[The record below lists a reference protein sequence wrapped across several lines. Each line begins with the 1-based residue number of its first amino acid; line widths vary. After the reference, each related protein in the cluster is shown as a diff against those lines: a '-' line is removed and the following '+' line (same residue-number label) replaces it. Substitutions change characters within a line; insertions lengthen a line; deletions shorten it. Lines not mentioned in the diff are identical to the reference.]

1 MIGNI
6 IRKDSEKGACKL
18 APDGAP
24 FLSHRVPVGAVPF
37 LGVSCSVKSTVSRE
51 EKSERKFLH
60 GKERSVL
67 RRAAVVQA
75 ARRGSLPDGAHQ
87 KPVRSAASRAFCKAK
102 GDKCLR
108 KVGMV
113 LAILSIFFNLLG
125 CSKKTGYTA
134 ADLSVLSTVCGH
146 MCRNYSYS
154 FSLIKDNGT
163 WLFSTNCFV
172 NNKEFSAEIE
182 NCPIT
187 EEETLKFLRIVD
199 EQKLISSIRRYRK
212 PALYRHFFVCDETM
226 YSSSIRFANGAE
238 YNAEMSVGTEMTDFF
253 YRLAEKYF

>member
-1 MIGNI
+1 MGLIKAGIGALGGTPLYRCDKCGWEPENPKNLPKFAPNAAIFLTITTSNNAMIGNI

-18 APDGAP
+18 APDGA
-24 FLSHRVPVGAVPF
+24 
-37 LGVSCSVKSTVSRE
+37 
-51 EKSERKFLH
+51 
-60 GKERSVL
+60 
-67 RRAAVVQA
+67 
-75 ARRGSLPDGAHQ
+75 HQ
-87 KPVRSAASRAFCKAK
+87 KPVRSTASRAFCKAK

-108 KVGMV
+108 KVVMV
-113 LAILSIFFNLLG
+113 LAILSIFSNLLG
-125 CSKKTGYTA
+125 CSKKAGYTA

-172 NNKEFSAEIE
+172 NNKEFSTEIE

-187 EEETLKFLRIVD
+187 EEETLEFLRIVD

-212 PALYRHFFVCDETM
+212 PALSRHFFVCDETM
-226 YSSSIRFANGAE
+226 YSSLIRFANGAE

>member
-1 MIGNI
+1 MGLIKAGIGALGGTPLYRCDKCGWEPENPKNLPKFAPNAAIFLTITTSNNAMIGNI

-18 APDGAP
+18 A
-24 FLSHRVPVGAVPF
+24 
-37 LGVSCSVKSTVSRE
+37 
-51 EKSERKFLH
+51 
-60 GKERSVL
+60 
-67 RRAAVVQA
+67 
-75 ARRGSLPDGAHQ
+75 PDGAHQ

-108 KVGMV
+108 KVVMV
-113 LAILSIFFNLLG
+113 LAILSIFSNLLG
-125 CSKKTGYTA
+125 CSKKAGYTA

-172 NNKEFSAEIE
+172 NNKEFSTEIE

-187 EEETLKFLRIVD
+187 DEETLEFLRIVD

-212 PALYRHFFVCDETM
+212 PALSRHFFVCDETM
-226 YSSSIRFANGAE
+226 YSSLIRFANGAE